1 MPGTQPQACA
11 DCSGTGQVRRAQ
23 GFFSIS
29 QTCPRCRGTG
39 RIIQKPCSRCSGS
52 GRYRAERE
60 LSVDL
65 PAGIDTGSRLR
76 LSGEGEPG
84 DSGGPRGD
92 LYIFVEVEPDEIFE
106 REGND
111 VICDLPV
118 SFPQAILG
126 DKIRVPTLNGEAD
139 LKIPPGTQ
147 SGTQFRLRGMGIK
160 DLRGY
165 HKGDQL
171 VRIQVET
178 PTKLSREQRELIERF
193 REISNEKSYPLYH
206 RFIEKVK
213 KSLGG

>member
-1 MPGTQPQACA
+1 
-11 DCSGTGQVRRAQ
+11 
-23 GFFSIS
+23 
-29 QTCPRCRGTG
+29 
-39 RIIQKPCSRCSGS
+39 
-52 GRYRAERE
+52 
-60 LSVDL
+60 VDL

-84 DSGGPRGD
+84 ESGGPRGD
-92 LYIFVEVEPDEIFE
+92 LYIFVEVQPDEIFE

-111 VICDLPV
+111 VICEMPV

-126 DKIRVPTLNGEAD
+126 DKVRVPTLSGEAE

-147 SGTQFRLRGMGIK
+147 SGTLFRLRGMGIK

-165 HKGDQL
+165 HKGDQV

-178 PTKLSREQRELIERF
+178 PTKITREQRELIEQFQKIRHD
-193 REISNEKSYPLYH
+193 RSYPLYQ